1 MSTMRVSTREFRESA
16 VGLVLSQGLSS
27 RVVAE
32 GLRIPCH
39 TLHSWDFDQRPSSY
53 WYGARPAR
61 AIPCKKFST
70 YTRQS
75 HDGKPLGDPEE
86 GTRPRTAV
94 PPAERLYYG
103 DFGMQ

>member
-39 TLHSWDFDQRPSSY
+39 TLHSWVFDQRSSSY
-53 WYGARPAR
+53 WRGACSAPAIHR
-61 AIPCKKFST
+61 TKCST
-70 YTRQS
+70 CT
-75 HDGKPLGDPEE
+75 L
-86 GTRPRTAV
+86 
-94 PPAERLYYG
+94 
-103 DFGMQ
+103 